1 VEQHVGQ
8 EEPERDPR
16 QREDGE
22 AREGRGEED
31 GGRMKAAQAAGETP
45 SRSALARVEQ
55 RHGRP
60 AAGREVP
67 TRLHRLSLP
76 DRLVNDRE

>member
-1 VEQHVGQ
+1 
-8 EEPERDPR
+8 
-16 QREDGE
+16 
-22 AREGRGEED
+22 
-31 GGRMKAAQAAGETP
+31 MKAAQAAGETL